1 MVPSY
6 LTCLDL
12 LNGLFGD
19 ILDHKECWT
28 NDDRR
33 GRTVIGVGDFRLNCV
48 MILSIAGTM
57 APSYLIRLV
66 SSLGDILHFVQR
78 VVFHEKGIL
87 SCLGRQGDSNGV
99 GFILEVDEEINA
111 VNSTAVSACVFCGEE
126 SIWIRT
132 MRGGNL
138 VSGTHQ

>member
-1 MVPSY
+1 MTDDVLVVFY
-6 LTCLDL
+6 FGLVLVEDL
-12 LNGLFGD
+12 LNGLCGD
-19 ILDHKECWT
+19 ILGHKECWT

-87 SCLGRQGDSNGV
+87 SCLGRQGNSNGSRIYI
-99 GFILEVDEEINA
+99 G
-111 VNSTAVSACVFCGEE
+111 S
-126 SIWIRT
+126 R
-132 MRGGNL
+132 
-138 VSGTHQ
+138 